1 MKFWVKNHLQ
11 SKAQIKYLTMWVIY
25 FSIKLPTV
33 IFAHSKT
40 IHIMKQLIVFL
51 VAVCSFSVALGQNK
65 DLKKQP
71 SIGFQVSF
79 FDFETGTDLRNRGLS
94 TVLRE
99 KNYKKS
105 DRLNPGLTV
114 HYIQGITNNLDVMAR
129 LGGSFFSY
137 PVRNSQDISVNEK
150 LYLEA
155 DANFNLKLLPDNYW
169 VVPYLQAGIGV
180 SKERSTFMAYIP
192 VGAGLQVNLFN
203 QTFIHINTGYR
214 APITSRANYGL
225 VHSFGI
231 SVPLKERVAP
241 PPPPPPAPEP
251 PKDKDGD
258 GVLDVDD
265 ACPDEAGVAALR
277 GCPDKDKDGIA
288 DKDDKCADVAGV
300 ARYNGCPIPDS
311 DKDGINDEEDKCPQQ
326 AGVARYGG
334 CPVPDTDADGVND
347 EEDKCPTVAGIAA
360 NAGCPEVKEEI
371 KTKVE
376 FAARNIFFNTGS
388 YQLQKKSYAP
398 LNEVA
403 QILKDNPTLQL
414 DVEGHTDNT
423 GDAAKNQILS
433 ENRAAAV
440 KAYLAAQGIE
450 KDRLTSAGYGSD
462 KPIADNKTAA
472 GKSKN
477 RRVELKLR
485 SY

>member
-1 MKFWVKNHLQ
+1 
-11 SKAQIKYLTMWVIY
+11 MWVIY
-25 FSIKLPTV
+25 FTVMLPTV

-40 IHIMKQLIVFL
+40 IHFMKQSLVLLIAFCGFL
-51 VAVCSFSVALGQNK
+51 TAGAQNK
-65 DLKKQP
+65 DLKKLP
-71 SIGFQVSF
+71 SIGFQF
-79 FDFETGTDLRNRGLS
+79 TLFDFQSGVDLRNKGLS

-99 KNYKKS
+99 KKFGDR
-105 DRLNPGLTV
+105 DRLSPGLTV
-114 HYIQGITNNLDVMAR
+114 HYMEGITNNLDFMVR
-129 LGGSFFSY
+129 LSGSFLTY
-137 PVRNSQDISVNEK
+137 PARNTSNVALSDKFYGEI
-150 LYLEA
+150 
-155 DANFNLKLLPDNYW
+155 DANLNIKLLPDNYV
-169 VVPYLQAGIGV
+169 VVPYLQAGIGAAF
-180 SKERSTFMAYIP
+180 ERSNWMAQIP
-192 VGAGLQVNLFN
+192 IGAGIQVNLYN
-203 QTFIHINTGYR
+203 QVFVHLNTGYR
-214 APITSRANYGL
+214 LPVTSRANYGFA
-225 VHSFGI
+225 HSFGI

-265 ACPDEAGVAALR
+265 ICPDEAGVAALR

-288 DKDDKCADVAGV
+288 DKDDKCADVAGL
-300 ARYNGCPIPDS
+300 ARYNGCPIPDT
-311 DKDGINDEEDKCPQQ
+311 DKDGINDEEDKCPKQ
-326 AGVARYGG
+326 AGVARYNG
-334 CPVPDTDADGVND
+334 CPIPDTDGDGVND
-347 EEDKCPTVAGIAA
+347 EEDKCPSVAGIAA

-376 FAARNIFFNTGS
+376 FAARNVFFTTGS

-414 DVEGHTDNT
+414 DVEGHTDIT

-440 KAYLAAQGIE
+440 KAYLAAQGID
-450 KDRLTSAGYGSD
+450 KGRLTSAGFGSD

-472 GKSKN
+472 GKAKN

>member
-1 MKFWVKNHLQ
+1 
-11 SKAQIKYLTMWVIY
+11 MWVIN
-25 FSIKLPTV
+25 FNVMLPTV

-40 IHIMKQLIVFL
+40 IHIMKQLL
-51 VAVCSFSVALGQNK
+51 VLLIAFCGFFTAGAQNK
-65 DLKKQP
+65 DLKKLP
-71 SIGFQVSF
+71 SIGFQF
-79 FDFETGTDLRNRGLS
+79 TMFDFQSGVDIKNKGLS

-99 KNYKKS
+99 KSLGKRE
-105 DRLNPGLTV
+105 RLNPGLTV
-114 HYIQGITNNLDVMAR
+114 HYMQGITNYVDVMAR
-129 LGGSFFSY
+129 LAGTFLTY
-137 PVRNSQDISVNEK
+137 PSRNTLDVGTSDKFYGEV
-150 LYLEA
+150 
-155 DANFNLKLLPDNYW
+155 DANLNIKLLPDNYW
-169 VVPYLQAGIGV
+169 VVPYLQAGIGASV
-180 SKERSTFMAYIP
+180 ERGNWMAQMP
-192 VGAGLQVNLFN
+192 FGAGIQFNLFN
-203 QTFIHINTGYR
+203 QVFLHLNTGYR
-214 APITSRANYGL
+214 VPVTSRANYGL
-225 VHSFGI
+225 VHSFGV
-231 SVPLKERVAP
+231 SVPLQERVAP
-241 PPPPPPAPEP
+241 PPPPPPAPEL

-265 ACPDEAGVAALR
+265 VCPDEAGVAALR
-277 GCPDKDKDGIA
+277 GCPDKDKDGVA
-288 DKDDKCADVAGV
+288 DKDDKCADVAGL

-311 DKDGINDEEDKCPQQ
+311 DKDGINDEEDKCAQQ
-326 AGVARYGG
+326 AGVARYNG
-334 CPVPDTDADGVND
+334 CPVPDTDGDGVND
-347 EEDKCPTVAGIAA
+347 EEDKCPVVAGVVA

-403 QILKDNPTLQL
+403 QILKENPTLQL
-414 DVEGHTDNT
+414 DVEGHTDAS

-440 KAYLAAQGIE
+440 KAYLVAQGI
-450 KDRLTSAGYGSD
+450 DRGRLTSAGYGID

-472 GKSKN
+472 GKAKN

>member
-1 MKFWVKNHLQ
+1 
-11 SKAQIKYLTMWVIY
+11 MWVII
-25 FSIKLPTV
+25 FIVLLPTV

-40 IHIMKQLIVFL
+40 IHIMKQSLVLLIAFCGFL
-51 VAVCSFSVALGQNK
+51 TAGAQNK
-65 DLKKQP
+65 DLKKLP
-71 SIGFQVSF
+71 SIGFQF
-79 FDFETGTDLRNRGLS
+79 TMFDFQTGIDLRNRGLTS
-94 TVLRE
+94 VLRE
-99 KNYKKS
+99 KNFVKTN
-105 DRLNPGLTV
+105 RLSPAITV
-114 HYIQGITNNLDVMAR
+114 HYMEGLTNNIDVMVR
-129 LGGSFFSY
+129 LSGSFLAY
-137 PVRNSQDISVNEK
+137 PVRGTESSSSGDK
-150 LYLEA
+150 FYGEA
-155 DANFNLKLLPDNYW
+155 DANLNIKLLPDNYFF
-169 VVPYLQAGIGV
+169 VPYIQAGIGASV
-180 SKERSTFMAYIP
+180 ERSRLMAQIP
-192 VGAGLQVNLFN
+192 LGVGLQFN
-203 QTFIHINTGYR
+203 IADQVLIHLNSGYR
-214 APITSRANYGL
+214 VPVTARANYGL
-225 VHSFGI
+225 VHSFGV

-265 ACPDEAGVAALR
+265 VCPDEAGVAALR
-277 GCPDKDKDGIA
+277 GCPDKDRDGVA
-288 DKDDKCADVAGV
+288 DKDDKCADVAGL

-326 AGVARYGG
+326 AGVARYNG
-334 CPVPDTDADGVND
+334 CPIPDTDKDGVND
-347 EEDKCPTVAGIAA
+347 EEDKCPAVAGIAA

-414 DVEGHTDNT
+414 DVEGHTDNS
-423 GDAAKNQILS
+423 GDAAKNQTLS

-440 KAYLAAQGIE
+440 KAYIVAQGIE
-450 KDRLTSAGYGSD
+450 KARLTSAGYGID

-472 GKSKN
+472 GKAKN

>member
-1 MKFWVKNHLQ
+1 MKHL
-11 SKAQIKYLTMWVIY
+11 LVM
-25 FSIKLPTV
+25 
-33 IFAHSKT
+33 
-40 IHIMKQLIVFL
+40 L
-51 VAVCSFSVALGQNK
+51 VAVGGFLTAGAQNK

-71 SIGFQVSF
+71 SIGFQFSL
-79 FDFETGTDLRNRGLS
+79 FDFQTGVDLRNKGLS

-99 KNYKKS
+99 KNYSKIS
-105 DRLNPGLTV
+105 RLKPGATI
-114 HYIQGITNNLDVMAR
+114 HYIQGLTNNIDVMAR
-129 LGGSFFSY
+129 FGVSFLNY
-137 PVRNSQDISVNEK
+137 PVRDGINPTVSEN
-150 LYLEA
+150 LYLET
-155 DANFNLKLLPDNYW
+155 DVNFNIKLLPDNYL
-169 VVPYLQAGIGV
+169 VVPYVQIGV
-180 SKERSTFMAYIP
+180 GASKERSNFMAQMPI
-192 VGAGLQVNLFN
+192 GTGLQINLADRMFL
-203 QTFIHINTGYR
+203 HLNTGYR
-214 APITSRANYGL
+214 IPITARANYGL
-225 VHSFGI
+225 VHSFGV
-231 SVPLKERVAP
+231 SVPLKEREAA

-334 CPVPDTDADGVND
+334 CPVPDTDGDGVND

-376 FAARNIFFNTGS
+376 FAARNIFFTTGS
-388 YQLQKKSYAP
+388 YQLQKKSYAS

-414 DVEGHTDNT
+414 DVEGHTDAS

-472 GKSKN
+472 GKAKN

>member
-1 MKFWVKNHLQ
+1 MKHL
-11 SKAQIKYLTMWVIY
+11 LVM
-25 FSIKLPTV
+25 
-33 IFAHSKT
+33 
-40 IHIMKQLIVFL
+40 L
-51 VAVCSFSVALGQNK
+51 VAVGGFLTAGAQNK
-65 DLKKQP
+65 DLKKLP
-71 SIGFQVSF
+71 SIGVQFASI
-79 FDFETGTDLRNRGLS
+79 DFENANVIRTRGLS
-94 TVLRE
+94 TAIRE
-99 KNYKKS
+99 KAWFNTNRINPAISLNYME
-105 DRLNPGLTV
+105 
-114 HYIQGITNNLDVMAR
+114 GITNHIDFMGR
-129 LGGSFFSY
+129 LTTAFLSY
-137 PVRNSQDISVNEK
+137 PARNATNLNSGSK
-150 LYLEA
+150 FYLEL
-155 DANFNLKLLPDNYW
+155 DANLNIKLLPDNYW
-169 VVPYLQAGIGV
+169 VVPYLQAGVGA
-180 SKERSTFMAYIP
+180 SAERANWMAYMP
-192 VGAGLQVNLFN
+192 LGAGLQINFSDVVHMHL
-203 QTFIHINTGYR
+203 NTGYR
-214 APITSRANYGL
+214 IPITARANYNLFHAIGFSL
-225 VHSFGI
+225 
-231 SVPLKERVAP
+231 PLKERQAA

-334 CPVPDTDADGVND
+334 CPVPDTDGDGVND

-376 FAARNIFFNTGS
+376 FAARNIFFTTGS
-388 YQLQKKSYAP
+388 YQLQKKSYAS

-414 DVEGHTDNT
+414 DVEGHTDAS

-472 GKSKN
+472 GKAKN